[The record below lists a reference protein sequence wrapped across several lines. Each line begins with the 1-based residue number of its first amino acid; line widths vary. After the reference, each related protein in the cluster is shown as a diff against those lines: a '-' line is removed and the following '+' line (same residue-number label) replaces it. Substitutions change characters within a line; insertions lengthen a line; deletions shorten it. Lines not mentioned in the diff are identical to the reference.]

1 MPLYIAPVAYEFKF
15 VRTVEFSETDMA
27 GIVHFS
33 NYAKYLEAAEHRFFR
48 SIGYSIVA
56 APTDPRVGWP
66 RVHATCE
73 YRKPLFFEDEFPITL
88 RVPGKTSKSISYE
101 FFFTKDGDEIANGGL
116 TICCVRR
123 DDTGAMKATDIPPDL
138 AAKIEVA
145 ADN

>member
-1 MPLYIAPVAYEFKF
+1 MPSTHTIT
-15 VRTVEFSETDMA
+15 RRVEFSETDQA
-27 GIVHFS
+27 GIVHYS
-33 NYAKYLEAAEHRFFR
+33 NFFR
-48 SIGYSIVA
+48 YMEACEHDFFRALGTSIVDK
-56 APTDPRVGWP
+56 TSGVGWP

-73 YRKPLFFEDEFPITL
+73 YRKPLFFEDEFTITL
-88 RVPGKTSKSISYE
+88 RVTGKTSKSISYE

-123 DDTGAMKATDIPPDL
+123 DDTGAMKAADIPTDL

>member
-1 MPLYIAPVAYEFKF
+1 MPSTHTIT
-15 VRTVEFSETDMA
+15 RRVEFSETDQA
-27 GIVHFS
+27 GIVHYS
-33 NYAKYLEAAEHRFFR
+33 NFFRYMEACEHDFFR
-48 SIGYSIVA
+48 SLGTSIVDK
-56 APTDPRVGWP
+56 TSGVGWP

-73 YRKPLFFEDEFPITL
+73 YRKPLFFEDEFTITL
-88 RVPGKTSKSISYE
+88 RVTGKTSKSISYE

-123 DDTGAMKATDIPPDL
+123 DDTGAMKATDIPTDL

>member
-1 MPLYIAPVAYEFKF
+1 MPSTHTIT
-15 VRTVEFSETDMA
+15 RRVEFSETDQA
-27 GIVHFS
+27 GIVHYS
-33 NYAKYLEAAEHRFFR
+33 NFFR
-48 SIGYSIVA
+48 YMEACEHDFFRALGTSIVDK
-56 APTDPRVGWP
+56 TSGVGWP

-73 YRKPLFFEDEFPITL
+73 YRKPLFFEDEFTITL
-88 RVPGKTSKSISYE
+88 RVTGKTSKSISYE

-123 DDTGAMKATDIPPDL
+123 DDTGAMKATDIPTDL

>member
-1 MPLYIAPVAYEFKF
+1 MPSTHTIT
-15 VRTVEFSETDMA
+15 RRVEFSETDQA
-27 GIVHFS
+27 GIVHYS
-33 NYAKYLEAAEHRFFR
+33 NFFR
-48 SIGYSIVA
+48 YMEACEHDFFRTLGTSIVDK
-56 APTDPRVGWP
+56 TSGVGWP

-73 YRKPLFFEDEFPITL
+73 YSKPLFFEDEFTITL
-88 RVPGKTSKSISYE
+88 RVTGKTSKSISYE

-123 DDTGAMKATDIPPDL
+123 DDTGAMKAADIPTDL

>member
-1 MPLYIAPVAYEFKF
+1 MPSTHTIT
-15 VRTVEFSETDMA
+15 RRVEFSETDQA
-27 GIVHFS
+27 GIVHYS
-33 NYAKYLEAAEHRFFR
+33 NFFR
-48 SIGYSIVA
+48 YMEACEHDFFRTLGTSIVDK
-56 APTDPRVGWP
+56 TSGVGWP

-73 YRKPLFFEDEFPITL
+73 YRKPLFFEDEFTITL
-88 RVPGKTSKSISYE
+88 RVTGKTSKSISYE

-123 DDTGAMKATDIPPDL
+123 DDTGAMKAADIPTDL